1 MEYTTIGESCSVV
14 SGGTPSRSKNEYWR
28 NGTIPWMKI
37 GNIKSKYVNEYDE
50 LITEQGLN
58 NSSAKLL
65 KKGTI
70 LYTIFATLGE
80 VGILDIEACTNQA
93 IAGININDPRIT
105 TDYLYYYLK
114 SKKDYVNNIGRGVA
128 QNNINLTTLKKF
140 EIPLINV
147 DKQLNIVEILEKVER
162 MIDLKKKEIDDL
174 DLLIKARFVEMF
186 GDSVNNDKEWIRDSV
201 ERLCKEI
208 YGGGTPSKSHPEY
221 YEDGEI
227 PWITSKDM
235 KTDILIDSQIHI
247 NEDGVSNSTAR
258 IVPKNSVIMVIR
270 SGILKHTLPVAI
282 NAVPITVNQDL
293 KVFIPGNRI
302 VTNFLA
308 YQFKMMER
316 EILSGVRAVTADNIE
331 FDALKRRELIVPP
344 IELQQ
349 QFADFVQQVDK
360 SKFLCFHQKKIR
372 EIFKISRKL
381 IFSLKFYSACRLWCE
396 IKQYTFDTS
405 NFMSNTLSNM
415 NHNFMWNFSNSCC
428 HNVNRACCTNNTAP
442 FKSTFT
448 IFNTSRL
455 SCFFRKY
462 FNEFSNNDFSLS
474 FWICNAR

>member
-186 GDSVNNDKEWIRDSV
+186 GDPANNPKKFEEQSLKDTCKIITGNTPSRAVEEYYGDFVEWI
-201 ERLCKEI
+201 
-208 YGGGTPSKSHPEY
+208 
-221 YEDGEI
+221 
-227 PWITSKDM
+227 
-235 KTDILIDSQIHI
+235 KTDNIVSGAINPTRAVEYLSEEGMKAGRVVKEDTILMACIAGSIASIGRVCVTDRTVAFNQQI
-247 NEDGVSNSTAR
+247 NA
-258 IVPKNSVIMVIR
+258 IVPKDYNPLFLYVLLQISKDYLIEDVSMALK
-270 SGILKHTLPVAI
+270 GILSKSKLEE
-282 NAVPITVNQDL
+282 
-293 KVFIPGNRI
+293 K
-302 VTNFLA
+302 
-308 YQFKMMER
+308 
-316 EILSGVRAVTADNIE
+316 E
-331 FDALKRRELIVPP
+331 FIVPP
-344 IELQQ
+344 LELQQ

-360 SKFLCFHQKKIR
+360 SKLAVQK
-372 EIFKISRKL
+372 
-381 IFSLKFYSACRLWCE
+381 SLEKTQQL
-396 IKQYTFDTS
+396 FDS
-405 NFMSNTLSNM
+405 LMQE
-415 NHNFMWNFSNSCC
+415 
-428 HNVNRACCTNNTAP
+428 
-442 FKSTFT
+442 
-448 IFNTSRL
+448 
-455 SCFFRKY
+455 Y
-462 FNEFSNNDFSLS
+462 FG
-474 FWICNAR
+474 

>member
-28 NGTIPWMKI
+28 NGTIPWIKI

-50 LITEQGLN
+50 LITKQGLN

-80 VGILDIEACTNQA
+80 VGILDTEACTNQA

-114 SKKDYVNNIGRGVA
+114 SKKDYVNTIGRGIA

-186 GDSVNNDKEWIRDSV
+186 GDPLINTKKWKECTIGELATDVR
-201 ERLCKEI
+201 
-208 YGGGTPSKSHPEY
+208 YG
-221 YEDGEI
+221 
-227 PWITSKDM
+227 TSKPSVDGGKYPYLRM
-235 KTDILIDSQIHI
+235 NNLTNNGELDLTDLKYIDVSDDEKEKCVVRKGDILFNRTNSIDLVGKTTLFDLDEEMIIAGYIIRVRLNSQILPEI
-247 NEDGVSNSTAR
+247 LAQYMNSSA
-258 IVPKNSVIMVIR
+258 
-270 SGILKHTLPVAI
+270 LKKLLRKMAKGAVNQANI
-282 NAVPITVNQDL
+282 NAQ
-293 KVFIPGNRI
+293 
-302 VTNFLA
+302 
-308 YQFKMMER
+308 
-316 EILSGVRAVTADNIE
+316 
-331 FDALKRRELIVPP
+331 
-344 IELQQ
+344 ELQSIKVYVPDLDLQ
-349 QFADFVQQVDK
+349 NRFSNFIQQVDK

-372 EIFKISRKL
+372 EIFKVSRKL
-381 IFSLKFYSACRLWCE
+381 IFLLKLVAERLNLTHFVYKMYCVV
-396 IKQYTFDTS
+396 FVV
-405 NFMSNTLSNM
+405 F
-415 NHNFMWNFSNSCC
+415 
-428 HNVNRACCTNNTAP
+428 
-442 FKSTFT
+442 
-448 IFNTSRL
+448 
-455 SCFFRKY
+455 
-462 FNEFSNNDFSLS
+462 
-474 FWICNAR
+474 

>member
-50 LITEQGLN
+50 LITEKGLN

-186 GDSVNNDKEWIRDSV
+186 GDTIDNPKGYLIHQLSEYITSLTSGSRGWAQYCVDNGEEWFITIKNVKNCHISMDNIQPVNAPDNTEAKRTKVQEGDLLISITADLGRTGV
-201 ERLCKEI
+201 VTKEI
-208 YGGGTPSKSHPEY
+208 AEHGAYINQHLSCVRLNRTMLNPLFVAY
-221 YEDGEI
+221 YMESPAGKEQFI
-227 PWITSKDM
+227 AKNQSAVKAG
-235 KTDILIDSQIHI
+235 LNFNSI
-247 NEDGVSNSTAR
+247 NSL
-258 IVPKNSVIMVIR
+258 KIMVPP
-270 SGILKHTLPVAI
+270 LVE
-282 NAVPITVNQDL
+282 QDRF
-293 KVFIPGNRI
+293 V
-302 VTNFLA
+302 
-308 YQFKMMER
+308 
-316 EILSGVRAVTADNIE
+316 
-331 FDALKRRELIVPP
+331 
-344 IELQQ
+344 
-349 QFADFVQQVDK
+349 DFVQQVDK
-360 SKFLCFHQKKIR
+360 SKFLCFHQKIR
-372 EIFKISRKL
+372 KTFQVTRK
-381 IFSLKFYSACRLWCE
+381 
-396 IKQYTFDTS
+396 
-405 NFMSNTLSNM
+405 
-415 NHNFMWNFSNSCC
+415 
-428 HNVNRACCTNNTAP
+428 
-442 FKSTFT
+442 
-448 IFNTSRL
+448 
-455 SCFFRKY
+455 
-462 FNEFSNNDFSLS
+462 
-474 FWICNAR
+474 